1 MSAELVA
8 AVSRL
13 PRGPQVALKPF
24 TPLPTRS
31 SPFCSLNTFDSAGP
45 SPNSLTNATANR
57 KWCFASHSSASS
69 RAARFAPPTAARP
82 LVPPFLHSE
91 KEKGSNVNE
100 VTLTALTAL
109 SRFCEILSVI
119 SLHQFSTFAR
129 PGFVFKNLQDLT
141 DPTSRISLRC
151 HAVIV
156 PAIQERQA
164 DRVPL
169 DEVNTPDER
178 LGFLLAESSTSEAR
192 PWAYFT

>member
-1 MSAELVA
+1 M
-8 AVSRL
+8 
-13 PRGPQVALKPF
+13 
-24 TPLPTRS
+24 
-31 SPFCSLNTFDSAGP
+31 
-45 SPNSLTNATANR
+45 
-57 KWCFASHSSASS
+57 
-69 RAARFAPPTAARP
+69 
-82 LVPPFLHSE
+82 PPFLHSE

-109 SRFCEILSVI
+109 SRFCEILGVI

-156 PAIQERQA
+156 PAIQERLA

-178 LGFLLAESSTSEAR
+178 LGFLLAESSTREAR